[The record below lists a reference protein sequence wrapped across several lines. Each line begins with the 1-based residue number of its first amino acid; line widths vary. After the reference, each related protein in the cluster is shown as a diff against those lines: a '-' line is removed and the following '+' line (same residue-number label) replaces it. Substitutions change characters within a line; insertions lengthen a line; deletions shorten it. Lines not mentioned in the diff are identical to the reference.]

1 MTDMSNQTLLIYLIP
16 LLLVMS
22 LYIMHHRKLN
32 RRGKARL
39 HEASESGLTEPA
51 SIHPVIDPT
60 RCCGSGA
67 CVKACPEKALSLVNG
82 KAVLTNP
89 THCIGHGACLEA
101 CPVEAIQLVF
111 GTEKRGMDIPF
122 VSPTFETNVNN
133 IFIAGELGGMGLI
146 RKAAVQGKQAIDSI
160 VKKINPHNDLDVVI
174 VGAGPAGLSAS
185 LAAKEK
191 GLKFVTI
198 EQEESLGGAIFK
210 YPRNK
215 VAMTQPVNLPIVG
228 LVEMYDISK
237 EELLGFW
244 LRIMNEQALPV
255 KFKERMETI
264 RKTEHGYE
272 VKTANST
279 YKASNILLAI
289 GRQGTPRKLNVPG
302 ENLAKVIYRLVD
314 PEQFKG
320 QHVLVVGGGDSAIE
334 AAITISEQSGST
346 VTLSYRSESFGRIKP
361 KNREKLELAVKNHQ
375 IRVELQSNVK
385 EILQDT
391 ASIELASKETVEIP
405 NEAVIICAGGVL
417 PTPMLKEIGVMV
429 ETHYGTKP
437 AIAS

>member
-1 MTDMSNQTLLIYLIP
+1 
-16 LLLVMS
+16 MS